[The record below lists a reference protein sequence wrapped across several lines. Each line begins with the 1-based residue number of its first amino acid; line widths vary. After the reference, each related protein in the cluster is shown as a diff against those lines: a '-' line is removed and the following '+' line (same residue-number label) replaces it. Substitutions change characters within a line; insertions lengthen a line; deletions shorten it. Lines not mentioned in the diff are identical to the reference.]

1 MKFERL
7 EALYHGHGPVHYNG
21 ELYEIVDVNAT
32 MRTAQ
37 ISRVGSMFDSK
48 RSKCGGIRLMTQ
60 KEILAQLI
68 SRVVSGEYELDE
80 VRRSNH
86 DELQE
91 YDFVI
96 KKASSKGDQ

>member
-1 MKFERL
+1 
-7 EALYHGHGPVHYNG
+7 
-21 ELYEIVDVNAT
+21 
-32 MRTAQ
+32 
-37 ISRVGSMFDSK
+37 
-48 RSKCGGIRLMTQ
+48 MTQ
-60 KEILAQLI
+60 EEILAQLI

-86 DELQE
+86 YELQE

>member
-1 MKFERL
+1 
-7 EALYHGHGPVHYNG
+7 
-21 ELYEIVDVNAT
+21 
-32 MRTAQ
+32 
-37 ISRVGSMFDSK
+37 
-48 RSKCGGIRLMTQ
+48 MTQ

-96 KKASSKGDQ
+96 KKATHSEMKASDLN

>member
-1 MKFERL
+1 
-7 EALYHGHGPVHYNG
+7 
-21 ELYEIVDVNAT
+21 
-32 MRTAQ
+32 
-37 ISRVGSMFDSK
+37 
-48 RSKCGGIRLMTQ
+48 MTQ

-68 SRVVSGEYELDE
+68 SRVVSGEYELCE

-96 KKASSKGDQ
+96 KEATHTCCVCGDKAELELDDGRWICNSCAQIQGELAEFRSDKENG

>member
-1 MKFERL
+1 
-7 EALYHGHGPVHYNG
+7 
-21 ELYEIVDVNAT
+21 
-32 MRTAQ
+32 
-37 ISRVGSMFDSK
+37 
-48 RSKCGGIRLMTQ
+48 MTQ
-60 KEILAQLI
+60 MEILALLF
-68 SRVVSGEYELDE
+68 SRVLSGEYELDE